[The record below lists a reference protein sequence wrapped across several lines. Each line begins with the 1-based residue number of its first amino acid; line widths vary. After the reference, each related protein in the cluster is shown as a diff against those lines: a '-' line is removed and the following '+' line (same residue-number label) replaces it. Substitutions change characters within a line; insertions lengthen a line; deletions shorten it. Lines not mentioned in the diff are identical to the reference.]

1 MGAGDPTELVQELV
15 DSDHRLPGEK
25 EAEGSELVE
34 DAEHWWRV
42 YLELLSFKRTL
53 LSTAEVHKD
62 DASEAVVEEVTR
74 DERLLSAEL
83 DRLNR
88 RFKFWEDRLRS
99 LREHFRS

>member
-15 DSDHRLPGEK
+15 DSDQRLPGEK

-53 LSTAEVHKD
+53 LYSGGD
-62 DASEAVVEEVTR
+62 SP
-74 DERLLSAEL
+74 LQPPGSA
-83 DRLNR
+83 R
-88 RFKFWEDRLRS
+88 RHNPPCL
-99 LREHFRS
+99 

>member
-15 DSDHRLPGEK
+15 DSDQRLPGEK

-53 LSTAEVHKD
+53 LYSGGDSPLPPPGRA
-62 DASEAVVEEVTR
+62 
-74 DERLLSAEL
+74 
-83 DRLNR
+83 R
-88 RFKFWEDRLRS
+88 R
-99 LREHFRS
+99 HNPP